1 MDWIQLTFYIFLFA
15 AGIQLIAYLLVY
27 SRVIFYKQKEVQQ
40 VVDQPVSVVI
50 AARNEEQNLL
60 NNLPLIFEQN
70 HPDFEV
76 IVVNDCSFDDT
87 QDVLRAFE
95 EKYDNLKVVNLT
107 ESNTFSGGKKFA
119 VTMGIKAAKNDII
132 VFTDADCK
140 PSSKNWL
147 REMAMQF
154 SDNTEIVLGYG
165 GYEAK
170 NNFVNA
176 LIRFDTVS
184 IAIQYF
190 SFAMIGIPYMGV
202 GRNMAYRKSLFFKNK
217 GFAKHQHIKSG
228 DDDLFVN
235 EVGSKQNTT
244 VALSQQAAT
253 ISKPKLTFKEWFAQK
268 RRHLTTGTKYK
279 WYHQLILGL
288 LSLSSM
294 TYLASFC
301 VLMITLFYWQIVL
314 SIFLIRVLLQVIIYQ
329 QSVKKIGEEGLW
341 YLAPFLEIVL
351 LLIYPLFV
359 LSNIFIKPPTW
370 KRAI

>member
-1 MDWIQLTFYIFLFA
+1 MNWVQGVFYLFIIAATIQLV
-15 AGIQLIAYLLVY
+15 AYLLVY
-27 SRVIFYKQKEVQQ
+27 SRFIFHKKKEVTQ

-60 NNLPLIFEQN
+60 NNLPLIFKQN

-95 EKYDNLKVVNLT
+95 EKYDNLKVVNLK

-119 VTMGIKAAKNDII
+119 VTMGIKAASNEIV

-140 PSSKNWL
+140 PTSANWL
-147 REMAMQF
+147 KEMAMQF
-154 SDNTEIVLGYG
+154 SGNTEIVLGYG

-170 NNFVNA
+170 NNFVNT
-176 LIRFDTVS
+176 LIRFDTIS
-184 IAIQYF
+184 IAIQYL

-235 EVGSKQNTT
+235 EVGCRANTT
-244 VALSQQAAT
+244 VALSNDAST
-253 ISKPKLTFKEWFAQK
+253 VSKPKITFKEWFHQK
-268 RRHLTTGTKYK
+268 RRHLTTGTQYK
-279 WYHQLILGL
+279 WQHQLILG
-288 LSLSSM
+288 SLSMSSIV
-294 TYLASFC
+294 YLASF
-301 VLMITLFYWQIVL
+301 VFLLIFQVHPQIVL
-314 SIFLIRVLLQVIIYQ
+314 SVFVLRVLVQVVIYH
-329 QSVKKIGEEGLW
+329 QSIKKIGEKGLW
-341 YLAPFLEIVL
+341 YLAPILEIVL
-351 LLIYPLFV
+351 LLIYPFFV